1 MSQLSLESAKANLL
15 AANNTLKAN
24 RARFNIGLADIT
36 SLVQSMQLLG
46 QAEEAQ
52 ISALQ
57 TFNQSVA
64 ELYRYSAR
72 WPKNISLL
80 VEQQKKILQTQ

>member
-1 MSQLSLESAKANLL
+1 
-15 AANNTLKAN
+15 
-24 RARFNIGLADIT
+24 
-36 SLVQSMQLLG
+36 MQLLG

-57 TFNQSVA
+57 SYNNSVA

-72 WPKNISLL
+72 WPNGINLL
-80 VEQQKKILQTQ
+80 VEQQKRVLQKQ

>member
-1 MSQLSLESAKANLL
+1 
-15 AANNTLKAN
+15 
-24 RARFNIGLADIT
+24 
-36 SLVQSMQLLG
+36 MQLLG